1 MPRAIGI
8 ANWTAQRSGH
18 LVHIHASLT
27 GNSVK
32 LFECEET
39 AQGIGRD
46 CVEVQADMLREIMA
60 RLDDG
65 RVDDER
71 QGGLAL

>member
-1 MPRAIGI
+1 MPRPINI
-8 ANWTAQRSGH
+8 ADWTRQRDGKV
-18 LVHIHASLT
+18 VHIHASLT

-60 RLDDG
+60 CLGSGVIEDD
-65 RVDDER
+65 R
-71 QGGLAL
+71 QAVLL

>member
-1 MPRAIGI
+1 MPRPINI
-8 ANWTAQRSGH
+8 ADWTRQRDGRV
-18 LVHIHASLT
+18 VHIHASLT

-71 QGGLAL
+71 QASLL